1 MALRRGA
8 LRLNAAVERRPVV
21 TAVAVTATKAVVAD
35 LMVQLLLERR
45 EAVDTRRSALFGTF
59 GGAYQ
64 GAPPLLPPLGLPA
77 RLLSGSLGCGAP
89 GMFKCECSNGRLGL

>member
-77 RLLSGSLGCGAP
+77 PAAQW
-89 GMFKCECSNGRLGL
+89 FVGLRRPRDVPV